1 MNTAKMNK
9 QPYYIGLDIGT
20 ASVGW
25 AVTDASYNVIKKHGK
40 ALWGVRRFEP
50 AHTAADR
57 RLHRTARRRTQRRKQ
72 RLALLQELFAKEIC
86 KVDPGFFM
94 RLHESRLLQE
104 DKSIDQPNTLFYD
117 EEFDDKAYHKAYPTI
132 YHLRHALMTEDKPF
146 DIRLVYLAI
155 HHIIKHRG
163 HFLLSGTV
171 LLKDNSKFDKLYEE
185 VINSVRKY
193 LGEDL
198 SCECTDDI
206 QQILINKDL
215 IQSEKAKKLLEIW
228 KLKKNPQIKGVANLI
243 CGLSSRVKT
252 LFKNEELDMK
262 LKELSIDDS
271 ISFGTEEEEE
281 KVFELQDCLE
291 DKFELIERIKDL
303 YNWCRLTNILRGKNS
318 ISAAKIDIYEK
329 HQKDLKIL
337 KRLTREYPSIYR
349 SLFKESGSGMNSYSS
364 YIGMCKVKGEKVPIK
379 KTSWENFANTIKKL
393 IANLPESNDKSYVL
407 YQINKLKDF
416 LPKSHA
422 SENGN
427 IPYQLHEQEL
437 KAILGKVE
445 KYFSFLKEKD
455 EYGSVS
461 DKIMQLFT
469 FRIPFYVGPLNTT
482 HRNHSWAVHTDKEG
496 RILPW
501 NFKERINEEKSA
513 EKFITR
519 MTNKCTYL
527 LGKDVLPKNSLLY
540 TEYMLFNELNN
551 VKIGKAGTYLTE
563 EQKEKLWKEL
573 FLTTKKVTLNKFS
586 KFLIKEGIDK
596 EEAVE
601 IKGLD
606 GGFKSS
612 LAPWIDLKNILG
624 EDFTR
629 DKAEE
634 IIKAITLF
642 NMDRKILKRKLLS
655 YGVSETQAKKL
666 SKLRYTGWGKFSK
679 EFLTEIR
686 PEIHNK
692 THADSV
698 KDFVDSTGKGINI
711 ITALRKTHFNL
722 MQILSPAYG
731 YRAVI
736 SEVNKA
742 AVDITDIK
750 KLSYE
755 NVGNLVASP
764 AVKRPIWQTIK
775 IVKEIIYIMGD
786 KKPKR
791 IFIEYARGDNLNK
804 GNTSRKKKLRE
815 LYENC
820 KQDILDWDNK
830 NWVEEIKA
838 KSDSQLRSNKLFLY
852 YTQMGKS
859 MYTGNPIDLNELLNG
874 TKYDCDHIYP
884 RSKTKDD
891 SLDNLVIV
899 EKEINKDKGERLL
912 GDREN
917 FPRGAEIQKQ
927 HHSFWKM
934 LRDKGFISKEKYF
947 RLTRTT
953 PFSDEEK
960 SGFIARQLVETR
972 QSIKLVGDILRQAFP
987 STTKIVAVKA
997 TLNSTFRQY
1006 ASSIKIDDCTKEC
1019 KYPQFIKVRELNNL
1033 HHAKDAYLT
1042 IVTGNVHYTK
1052 FTSDYLNF
1060 VKEKTEY
1067 SLNEKAI
1074 YGHKIKRN
1082 GVLAWNPDEKGIG
1095 KNGKEYLCMMSNV
1108 AKQMKKN
1115 NILVT
1120 RMSYVGQGELFDRLP
1135 LKKGEG
1141 QVSLKK
1147 EGAIS
1152 DISKYGGY
1160 NKAKISYF
1168 MYVEGEDKKGKP
1180 VYVIEPI
1187 PLYMAARLTTL
1198 EEKQKYCEELW
1209 LKAGEKLKNPKVLIE
1224 QIPKQSLF
1232 SVDGFRVT
1240 IAGKTG
1246 YRYILRI
1253 AEELV
1258 LNNEYA
1264 MTLKALLKFISRRKI
1279 NKEVLITPYDHL
1291 EESQLLALYDVFLDK
1306 LEHSCFSKIF
1316 KTQRDV
1322 LKNGRESYITLSL
1335 EDKCEVLSE
1344 ILHLFQCNATLSNIT
1359 LIKGSAKGGK
1369 ILINKKLPQDKSIVL
1384 IHQSVTGFYEQYI
1397 PLAPCKKS

>member
-94 RLHESRLLQE
+94 RLHESRLWQE

-243 CGLSSRVKT
+243 CGLSSSVKK

-271 ISFGTEEEEE
+271 ISFGTEEE

-407 YQINKLKDF
+407 YQIDKLKDF

-764 AVKRPIWQTIK
+764 TVKRPIWQTIK
-775 IVKEIIYIMGD
+775 IVKEIIHIMGD

-997 TLNSTFRQY
+997 TLNSKFRQY

-1135 LKKGEG
+1135 LKKGKG

-1147 EGAIS
+1147 DGPIS

-1180 VYVIEPI
+1180 VYVIEPM
-1187 PLYMAARLTTL
+1187 PLYMATRIKTL
-1198 EEKQKYCEELW
+1198 EEKQKYCEKIW
-1209 LKAGEKLKNPKVLIE
+1209 LDNGGKNIHPKVIIGE
-1224 QIPKQSLF
+1224 IPKQALF
-1232 SVDGFRVT
+1232 NFNGFRMRIEQKSDDSYIYSPAEALILNSDMLDILKNTLKLVS
-1240 IAGKTG
+1240 GKTG
-1246 YRYILRI
+1246 KNAI
-1253 AEELV
+1253 
-1258 LNNEYA
+1258 NE
-1264 MTLKALLKFISRRKI
+1264 KALI
-1279 NKEVLITPYDHL
+1279 H
-1291 EESQLLALYDVFLDK
+1291 LYDIFLDK
-1306 LEHSCFSKIF
+1306 MENSIFNKIF
-1316 KTQRDV
+1316 LSEWERLIKARDLF
-1322 LKNGRESYITLSL
+1322 LKLSI
-1335 EDKCEVLSE
+1335 EDKCNAIAQILKIFSCNTKWGNLELLKCKSDRGRIKKTKNLS
-1344 ILHLFQCNATLSNIT
+1344 
-1359 LIKGSAKGGK
+1359 
-1369 ILINKKLPQDKSIVL
+1369 DKDSWYI

-1397 PLAPCKKS
+1397 PLAPYKKS